1 MSQIDI
7 MPTVFG
13 LLHFDYQS
21 KFYGQNVLQPNYQP
35 RAFIATY
42 QDLGLIK
49 EQVLTILSPKQKV
62 KQFELKMIL
71 NSNVPKVYE
80 SHYDEIILK
89 NPNQKLINETI
100 AYYQTCS
107 EILKNKQYQKEW
119 FLKGLL

>member
-1 MSQIDI
+1 M
-7 MPTVFG
+7 
-13 LLHFDYQS
+13 
-21 KFYGQNVLQPNYQP
+21 
-35 RAFIATY
+35 
-42 QDLGLIK
+42 
-49 EQVLTILSPKQKV
+49 SPKQKV

-89 NPNQKLINETI
+89 NPNQKLTNETI

>member
-7 MPTVFG
+7 MPTLFG
-13 LLHFDYQS
+13 VLHFDYQS

-107 EILKNKQYQKEW
+107 EILKNKQYQKE
-119 FLKGLL
+119 